1 MICFGL
7 YLPLS
12 RELLPIAP
20 SLLALHL
27 IINVPEIRATHWG
40 TQFNIRSIGLCLH
53 YVMDRDKATLSE
65 LFLEIAS
72 VELYQLSARLGLI
85 FHVDALLISLLMTS
99 VFN

>member
-1 MICFGL
+1 
-7 YLPLS
+7 
-12 RELLPIAP
+12 
-20 SLLALHL
+20 
-27 IINVPEIRATHWG
+27 
-40 TQFNIRSIGLCLH
+40 
-53 YVMDRDKATLSE
+53 MDRDKATLSE